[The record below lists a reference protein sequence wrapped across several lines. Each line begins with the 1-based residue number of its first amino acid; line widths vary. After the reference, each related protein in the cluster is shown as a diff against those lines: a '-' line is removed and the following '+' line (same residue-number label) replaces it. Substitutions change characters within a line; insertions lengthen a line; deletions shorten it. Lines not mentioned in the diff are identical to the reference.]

1 MVLSEDNNV
10 YTFGF
15 GGKSQKSLFMSIFSS
30 KASQL
35 GHGNQDSLHKPKMV
49 KYFENIKVERIT
61 AGNKFNFAIDDAG
74 KIYFWGCGE
83 YGVFGDGG
91 TTNCN
96 APTTN

>member
-1 MVLSEDNNV
+1 
-10 YTFGF
+10 
-15 GGKSQKSLFMSIFSS
+15 
-30 KASQL
+30 
-35 GHGNQDSLHKPKMV
+35 MV